1 MKPIAYVFVIISTK
15 LGPSRCALSYEDET
29 DESLAFE
36 KIKARLSLSSDKLVY
51 ASIPVFDKQSWI
63 WDRFVGFITSN
74 DGEIVDRLRFRLYDI
89 ERISMEFFDDV
100 NRAQSLAPT
109 TSKVWPETYLSYF
122 AVVVSIQKYG
132 IEYVGTFDWYDESM
146 DAACARIVKSLPV
159 SLKPKLCAIFG
170 GCTKRFCDEIMRRH
184 EALPC
189 VNAGYLKFLKIPAEK
204 LLEEL
209 DSEIMRYEGEGYVDV
224 KSQVYISYHE
234 DIF

>member
-29 DESLAFE
+29 DESLALE
-36 KIKARLSLSSDKLVY
+36 KIKARLSSSSDKLVY

-89 ERISMEFFDDV
+89 ERIYVEFFDDV
-100 NRAQSLAPT
+100 ERTQRLAPK
-109 TSKVWPETYLSYF
+109 TSNVWPETYLSYF

-146 DAACARIVKSLPV
+146 DAACARIRKTLPV
-159 SLKPKLCAIFG
+159 NLTPKLCAIFE
-170 GCTKRFCDEIMRRH
+170 GCTKRFCGEIMRRH

-189 VNAGYLKFLKIPAEK
+189 VNVGCYKFLRMSSEK
-204 LLEEL
+204 LLDEL
-209 DSEIMRYEGEGYVDV
+209 HFEIMLYEGKGWVDARRRI
-224 KSQVYISYHE
+224 YM
-234 DIF
+234 